1 MKSTGNRAPW
11 VGGLCLVLAVA
22 ASTGCGHPVE
32 RKLSGRWVGES
43 VENFD
48 DKDVAAATGWAKGTS
63 MEFAGSSLTVAI
75 PAEEP
80 RTGPF
85 KIVKVHN
92 SDVSIAVTRRDGTVD
107 RVRFKLDDEHS
118 IRWMLGESRSIVLRR
133 EM

>member
-1 MKSTGNRAPW
+1 MKFTGNRARW
-11 VGGLCLVLAVA
+11 VGGLCLVTAIAVLN
-22 ASTGCGHPVE
+22 GCGHPVE